1 MSHPWALSFLG
12 LPAFLSYFGS
22 AMLLLLLFGFI
33 YTRLTAHDEFELIRH
48 GKSAAA
54 VALGGSLLAFAL
66 PLCSAIVHSL
76 SLVDFLIWGVI
87 AMIIQIVTFFAVRVF
102 LPNLSQRITNDE
114 LSAGIFVALTSLS
127 VGAINAACMT
137 P

>member
-1 MSHPWALSFLG
+1 MSHPLALSFVG
-12 LPAFLSYFGS
+12 LPAFLSYFAV
-22 AMLLLLLFGFI
+22 AMLLLLVFGFI

-54 VALGGSLLAFAL
+54 IALGGSLLAFAL
-66 PLCSAIVHSL
+66 PLCSAIVHSV
-76 SLVDFLIWGVI
+76 SLVDFVIWGVI
-87 AMIIQIVTFFAVRVF
+87 AMVIQIGTFFAVRVF
-102 LPNLSQRITNDE
+102 VANLSQRITNDE
-114 LSAGIFVALTSLS
+114 VSAGLFVALASLS

>member
-12 LPAFLSYFGS
+12 LPAFLSYFGV

-33 YTRLTAHDEFELIRH
+33 YTRLTAHDEFELIRQ
-48 GKSAAA
+48 GKPAAA
-54 VALGGSLLAFAL
+54 IALGGSLLAFAL

-76 SLVDFLIWGVI
+76 SLVDFVIWGVI
-87 AMIIQIVTFFAVRVF
+87 AMVIQIATFFGVRVF
-102 LPNLSQRITNDE
+102 VTNLSQRITNNE
-114 LSAGIFVALTSLS
+114 VSAGLFVALASLS

>member
-1 MSHPWALSFLG
+1 MTHPLAVSFLG
-12 LPAFLSYFGS
+12 LPAFLGYF
-22 AMLLLLLFGFI
+22 AIAIVLLLLFGFI

-54 VALGGSLLAFAL
+54 IALGGSLLAFAL
-66 PLCSAIVHSL
+66 PLCSAIIHSV
-76 SLVDFLIWGVI
+76 SLVDFVIWGVI
-87 AMIIQIVTFFAVRVF
+87 AMVIQIGTFFAVRVF
-102 LPNLSQRITNDE
+102 LTNLSQRISNDE
-114 LSAGIFVALTSLS
+114 LSAGLFVALASLS

>member
-1 MSHPWALSFLG
+1 MSHPWALSFVG
-12 LPAFLSYFGS
+12 LPAFLAYF
-22 AMLLLLLFGFI
+22 AIAILMLLVFGFI

-66 PLCSAIVHSL
+66 PLCSAIVHSV
-76 SLVDFLIWGVI
+76 SLVDFVIWGVI
-87 AMIIQIVTFFAVRVF
+87 AMVIQIGTFFAVRVF
-102 LPNLSQRITNDE
+102 LTNLSQRISNNE
-114 LSAGIFVALTSLS
+114 LSAGLFVALASLS

>member
-1 MSHPWALSFLG
+1 MSHPLALSLLG
-12 LPAFLSYFGS
+12 LPAFLSYFGV

-48 GKSAAA
+48 GKPAAA
-54 VALGGSLLAFAL
+54 IALGGSLLAFAL
-66 PLCSAIVHSL
+66 PLCSAIVHSV
-76 SLVDFLIWGVI
+76 SLVDFVIWGVI
-87 AMIIQIVTFFAVRVF
+87 AMVIQIVTFFAVRIF
-102 LPNLSQRITNDE
+102 LTGLSQRISDNE
-114 LSAGIFVALTSLS
+114 VSAGLFVALTSLS

>member
-1 MSHPWALSFLG
+1 MSHPWALSFVG
-12 LPAFLSYFGS
+12 LPAFLSYFGI
-22 AMLLLLLFGFI
+22 AVLLLLLFGFI

-54 VALGGSLLAFAL
+54 LALGGSLLAFAL
-66 PLCSAIVHSL
+66 PLCSAIVHSV

-87 AMIIQIVTFFAVRVF
+87 ALVIQIVTFFAVRVF
-102 LPNLSQRITNDE
+102 LTNLSQRISNNE

-127 VGAINAACMT
+127 VGAINAACMA

>member
-48 GKSAAA
+48 GKSAAS

-87 AMIIQIVTFFAVRVF
+87 AMVIQIVTFFAVRVF

-114 LSAGIFVALTSLS
+114 VSAGIFVALTSLS
-127 VGAINAACMT
+127 VGTINAACMT

>member
-1 MSHPWALSFLG
+1 MSHPLALSFLG
-12 LPAFLSYFGS
+12 LPAFLSYFAS
-22 AMLLLLLFGFI
+22 AILLLLLFGFI

-54 VALGGSLLAFAL
+54 IALGGSLLAFVL
-66 PLCSAIVHSL
+66 PLCSAIIHSV
-76 SLVDFLIWGVI
+76 SLVDFVIWGVI
-87 AMIIQIVTFFAVRVF
+87 AMVIQVGTFFAVRIF
-102 LPNLSQRITNDE
+102 LTNLSQRISDNE
-114 LSAGIFVALTSLS
+114 LSAGLFVALASLS

>member
-12 LPAFLSYFGS
+12 LPAFLSYF
-22 AMLLLLLFGFI
+22 AIAILLLLLFGFI

-54 VALGGSLLAFAL
+54 IALGGSLLAFAL
-66 PLCSAIVHSL
+66 PLCSAIIHSV
-76 SLVDFLIWGVI
+76 SLVDFVIWGVI
-87 AMIIQIVTFFAVRVF
+87 AMVIQVGTFFAVRVF
-102 LPNLSQRITNDE
+102 LTNLSQRISDNE
-114 LSAGIFVALTSLS
+114 VSAGLFVALASLS

>member
-1 MSHPWALSFLG
+1 MSHPWALSFVG
-12 LPAFLSYFGS
+12 LPAFLSYF
-22 AMLLLLLFGFI
+22 AIAIVLLLVFGFI

-54 VALGGSLLAFAL
+54 VALGGSLVAFAL
-66 PLCSAIVHSL
+66 PLCSAIIHSV
-76 SLVDFLIWGVI
+76 SLVDFVIWGVI
-87 AMIIQIVTFFAVRVF
+87 AMVIQIGTFFAVRVF
-102 LPNLSQRITNDE
+102 LTNLSQRISNNE
-114 LSAGIFVALTSLS
+114 VSAGLFVALASLS

>member
-1 MSHPWALSFLG
+1 MSHPWALSFIG
-12 LPAFLSYFGS
+12 LPAFLSYF
-22 AMLLLLLFGFI
+22 AIAILLLLLFGFI

-54 VALGGSLLAFAL
+54 IALGGSLLAFVL
-66 PLCSAIVHSL
+66 PLCSAIIHSV
-76 SLVDFLIWGVI
+76 SLVDFVIWGVI
-87 AMIIQIVTFFAVRVF
+87 AMVIQVGTFFAVRVF
-102 LPNLSQRITNDE
+102 LTNLSQRISNNE
-114 LSAGIFVALTSLS
+114 LSAGVFVALASLS

>member
-12 LPAFLSYFGS
+12 LPAFLSYFGI
-22 AMLLLLLFGFI
+22 AILLLLLFGFI

-54 VALGGSLLAFAL
+54 IALGGSLLAFVL
-66 PLCSAIVHSL
+66 PLCSAIIHSV
-76 SLVDFLIWGVI
+76 SLVDFVIWGVI
-87 AMIIQIVTFFAVRVF
+87 AMVIQVGTFFAVRVF
-102 LPNLSQRITNDE
+102 LSNLSQRITDNE
-114 LSAGIFVALTSLS
+114 LSAGLFVALASLS

>member
-12 LPAFLSYFGS
+12 LPAFLSYF
-22 AMLLLLLFGFI
+22 AIAILLLLLFGFI

-54 VALGGSLLAFAL
+54 IALGGSLLAFVL
-66 PLCSAIVHSL
+66 PLCSAIIHSV
-76 SLVDFLIWGVI
+76 SLVDFVIWGVI
-87 AMIIQIVTFFAVRVF
+87 AMVIQVATFFAVRIF
-102 LPNLSQRITNDE
+102 LTNLSQRISNNE
-114 LSAGIFVALTSLS
+114 LSAGLFVALASLS

>member
-1 MSHPWALSFLG
+1 MSHPWALSFVG
-12 LPAFLSYFGS
+12 LPAFLSYF
-22 AMLLLLLFGFI
+22 AIAILLLLVFAFI

-54 VALGGSLLAFAL
+54 IALGGSLLAFAL
-66 PLCSAIVHSL
+66 PLCSAIVHSV
-76 SLVDFLIWGVI
+76 SLVDFVIWGVI
-87 AMIIQIVTFFAVRVF
+87 AMVIQIGTFFAVRVF
-102 LPNLSQRITNDE
+102 LTNLSQRISNDE
-114 LSAGIFVALTSLS
+114 VSAGLFVALASLS

>member
-12 LPAFLSYFGS
+12 LPAFLSYFGI

-33 YTRLTAHDEFELIRH
+33 YTRLTAHDEFELIRQ
-48 GKSAAA
+48 GKPAAA
-54 VALGGSLLAFAL
+54 IALGGSLLAFAL
-66 PLCSAIVHSL
+66 PLCSAIVHSV

-87 AMIIQIVTFFAVRVF
+87 ALVIQIVTFFAVRVF
-102 LPNLSQRITNDE
+102 LSNLSQRISNNE
-114 LSAGIFVALTSLS
+114 LSAGLFVALTSLS

>member
-1 MSHPWALSFLG
+1 MSHPLALSFVG
-12 LPAFLSYFGS
+12 LPAFLSYFAV

-54 VALGGSLLAFAL
+54 IALGGSLLAFAL
-66 PLCSAIVHSL
+66 PLCSAIIHSV
-76 SLVDFLIWGVI
+76 SLVDFVIWGVI
-87 AMIIQIVTFFAVRVF
+87 AMVIQIATFFAVRVF
-102 LPNLSQRITNDE
+102 VANLSQRITDNE
-114 LSAGIFVALTSLS
+114 VSAGLFVALASLS

>member
-12 LPAFLSYFGS
+12 LPAFLSYFGV
-22 AMLLLLLFGFI
+22 AMVLLLLFGFI

-48 GKSAAA
+48 GKPAAA
-54 VALGGSLLAFAL
+54 MALGGSLLAFAL
-66 PLCSAIVHSL
+66 PLCSAIVHSV
-76 SLVDFLIWGVI
+76 SLVDFVIWGVI
-87 AMIIQIVTFFAVRVF
+87 AMVIQIGTFFAVRVF
-102 LPNLSQRITNDE
+102 LTNLSQRISNDE
-114 LSAGIFVALTSLS
+114 LSAGLFVALASLS

>member
-1 MSHPWALSFLG
+1 MSHPWALSFVG

-54 VALGGSLLAFAL
+54 IALGGSLLAFAL
-66 PLCSAIVHSL
+66 PLCSAIVHSV

-87 AMIIQIVTFFAVRVF
+87 ALLIQIVTFFAVRVF
-102 LPNLSQRITNDE
+102 LSNLSQRISNNE

>member
-1 MSHPWALSFLG
+1 M
-12 LPAFLSYFGS
+12 
-22 AMLLLLLFGFI
+22 GFI

-54 VALGGSLLAFAL
+54 IALGGSLLAFAL
-66 PLCSAIVHSL
+66 PLCSAIVHSV

-87 AMIIQIVTFFAVRVF
+87 ALVIQIATFFAVRVF
-102 LPNLSQRITNDE
+102 LTNLSQRISNNE
-114 LSAGIFVALTSLS
+114 LSAGLFVALASLS